1 MHEGNK
7 KRVIIMLD
15 EKSFNKYL
23 DIIIEMLFL
32 IIFVI
37 TFLNIFSR
45 VLTGKSWNWT
55 GELSRYIFI
64 WASFITGS
72 LAVKKNDHLGIG
84 DDLIRNVPKHIR
96 LIIDFIGSLIAI
108 VFAIILVIYGFK
120 TSALLVLKKTPILS
134 IPMGYVN
141 SIIAISGILF
151 IFNLLLDMF
160 KSIKT
165 KSILK

>member
-1 MHEGNK
+1 M
-7 KRVIIMLD
+7 IIVLN

-23 DIIIEMLFL
+23 DIIVEMLFL

-37 TFLNIFSR
+37 TFLNISSR
-45 VLTGKSWNWT
+45 ILTGKSWNWT

-96 LIIDFIGSLIAI
+96 LIIDFAGSLIAI
-108 VFAIILVIYGFK
+108 AFSIVLVIYGFK

-134 IPMGYVN
+134 ISMGYVN
-141 SIIAISGILF
+141 LIIAISGILF
-151 IFNLLLDMF
+151 IFNLLFDMV

-165 KSILK
+165 KEYIK